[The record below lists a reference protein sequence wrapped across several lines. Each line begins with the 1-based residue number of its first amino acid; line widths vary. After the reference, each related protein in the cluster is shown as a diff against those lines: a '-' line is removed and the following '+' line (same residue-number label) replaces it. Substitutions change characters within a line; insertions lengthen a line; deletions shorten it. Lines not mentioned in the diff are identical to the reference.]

1 MRDEEDKD
9 VNFLKRWSGR
19 KTALREEDPD
29 KQATVPVYEEVEL
42 PDRQDENDVENIAVP
57 EDLPD
62 IDTLNKDSDFSLFM
76 REGTPEHLK
85 KIALRKLFNSDPAF
99 SVLDGLND
107 YDEDYSMIGMV
118 TEAVSTRYK
127 PGRGMVDSEDEKNAE
142 EGTKNLSDERRSD
155 LDNKRRGYSDNENGQ
170 DQLSDLETE
179 QEPAENF
186 VSDGE
191 VSQIEEEKSD
201 EDKES
206 YPDLNV

>member
-1 MRDEEDKD
+1 MSDEEYKD

-19 KTALREEDPD
+19 KTALREKQPN
-29 KQATVPVYEEVEL
+29 KQATVSDYDEVAL
-42 PDRQDENDVENIAVP
+42 PDRQDENEVENMAIP

-62 IDTLNKDSDFSLFM
+62 VDALNKDSDFSLFM

-127 PGRGMVDSEDEKNAE
+127 PGRGMVDSEDEKNADE
-142 EGTKNLSDERRSD
+142 EAKNLSDERSSE
-155 LDNKRRGYSDNENGQ
+155 LDNQRDGSSDNENEQ

-179 QEPAENF
+179 QEPAESF
-186 VSDGE
+186 VGDGE
-191 VSQIEEEKSD
+191 GSQIEEKKSD
-201 EDKES
+201 
-206 YPDLNV
+206 PDLIV

>member
-1 MRDEEDKD
+1 MSDEEDKD

-19 KTALREEDPD
+19 KTALREEQPI
-29 KQATVPVYEEVEL
+29 KQATVSDYDEVTL
-42 PDRQDENDVENIAVP
+42 PDRQDENDLEIMAVP
-57 EDLPD
+57 EDLPN

-127 PGRGMVDSEDEKNAE
+127 PGRGMVDSEDEKNSDE
-142 EGTKNLSDERRSD
+142 EVKNLSDESSSE
-155 LDNKRRGYSDNENGQ
+155 LDNRRDGSSDNGNEQN
-170 DQLSDLETE
+170 QLSDLATE
-179 QEPAENF
+179 QESAESF
-186 VSDGE
+186 VGDGE
-191 VSQIEEEKSD
+191 VSQREDKESD
-201 EDKES
+201 EDKDGGS
-206 YPDLNV
+206 DLIN

>member
-1 MRDEEDKD
+1 MSDEEDKD

-19 KTALREEDPD
+19 KTALREKQPN
-29 KQATVPVYEEVEL
+29 KQATVSDYDEVAL
-42 PDRQDENDVENIAVP
+42 PDRQDENEVENMAIP

-62 IDTLNKDSDFSLFM
+62 VDALNKDSDFSLFM

-107 YDEDYSMIGMV
+107 YDEDYSMVGMV

-127 PGRGMVDSEDEKNAE
+127 PGRGMVNSEDEKNADE
-142 EGTKNLSDERRSD
+142 EAKNLSDERSSE
-155 LDNKRRGYSDNENGQ
+155 LDNQRDGSSENENEQ
-170 DQLSDLETE
+170 NQLSDLETE
-179 QEPAENF
+179 QEPAESF

-191 VSQIEEEKSD
+191 DSQIEEKKSD
-201 EDKES
+201 
-206 YPDLNV
+206 PDLIV